1 MADALPTPSPSFELE
16 GKRIFVAGH
25 RGMVGSALMRRLAR
39 EGCELLTI
47 DRAELDLR
55 RQADVERWMA
65 RWRPDGVIVAAARVG
80 GIAANAREPYE
91 FLYDNLM
98 IGANLISAAAAAG
111 VEKLL
116 FLGSSCIYPRLAE
129 QPVHEE
135 QLLAG
140 PLEPTNEAYAIAKI
154 AALMLARSL
163 NLEHGRRFV
172 TAMPTN
178 LYGPGDNF
186 DPASSHVLPAL
197 MRRIHAAKEAGD
209 AAVTIWGSGAPLR
222 EFLHVDD
229 LAEACVLVLQRYDEA
244 APINIGSGEEVSIR
258 QLAETIASVVGY
270 RGAFIFDR
278 SKPDGAPRK
287 LLAADR
293 IRALGWRP
301 RMTLAEGIAA
311 IYPLWRRQA
320 AHGFPAQA
328 LA

>member
-1 MADALPTPSPSFELE
+1 MADALPSPPRSFELR
-16 GKRIFVAGH
+16 GKRIFVVGH
-25 RGMVGSALMRRLAR
+25 RGMVGTALMRRLAR
-39 EGCELLTI
+39 EDCELLTV
-47 DRAELDLR
+47 DRAALDLR

-65 RWRPDGVIVAAARVG
+65 RCRPDGVIVAAARVG
-80 GIAANAREPYE
+80 GIAANACEPYE

-98 IGANLISAAAAAG
+98 IGANLIAAAAAAD

-129 QPVHEE
+129 QPVRED
-135 QLLAG
+135 QLLTG

-163 NLEHGRRFV
+163 NVEHGRRFV

-229 LAEACVLVLQRYDEA
+229 LAEACVLVLRRYDEA
-244 APINIGSGEEVSIR
+244 VHINIGSGEEVSIR
-258 QLAETIASVVGY
+258 QLGETIADVVGY
-270 RGAFIFDR
+270 RGAFVFDR

-301 RMTLAEGIAA
+301 RITLAEGIAA
-311 IYPLWRRQA
+311 IYPLWLRPS
-320 AHGFPAQA
+320 HGSRAQA
-328 LA
+328 PA

>member
-1 MADALPTPSPSFELE
+1 MADALSSPPRSFELP

-39 EGCELLTI
+39 EDCELLTV

-55 RQADVERWMA
+55 RQTDVERWMA
-65 RWRPDGVIVAAARVG
+65 RCRPDGVIVAAARVG

-98 IGANLISAAAAAG
+98 IGANLIAASAAAD

-129 QPVHEE
+129 QPVRED
-135 QLLAG
+135 QLLTG

-163 NLEHGRRFV
+163 NVEHGRRFV

-229 LAEACVLVLQRYDEA
+229 LAEACVLVLRRYDEA
-244 APINIGSGEEVSIR
+244 VHINIGSGEEVSIR
-258 QLAETIASVVGY
+258 QLAETIADVVGY
-270 RGAFIFDR
+270 CGEFVFDR
-278 SKPDGAPRK
+278 AKPDGAPRK

-301 RMTLAEGIAA
+301 RVTLADGIAA
-311 IYPLWRRQA
+311 IYPLWRRQMS
-320 AHGFPAQA
+320 HDSRAQA

>member
-1 MADALPTPSPSFELE
+1 MADAFPSPPRSFELK

-39 EGCELLTI
+39 EDCELLTI

-65 RWRPDGVIVAAARVG
+65 RCRPDGVIVAAARVG

-98 IGANLISAAAAAG
+98 IGANLIAAAAAAG

-129 QPVHEE
+129 QPVRED
-135 QLLAG
+135 QLLTG

-163 NLEHGRRFV
+163 NIEHGRRFI

-186 DPASSHVLPAL
+186 DPATSHVLPAL
-197 MRRIHAAKEAGD
+197 MRRIHAAKETGD
-209 AAVTIWGSGAPLR
+209 ATVRIWGSGAPLR

-229 LAEACVLVLQRYDEA
+229 LAEACLLVLRRYDEA
-244 APINIGSGEEVSIR
+244 SHINIGSGEEVSIR
-258 QLAETIASVVGY
+258 QLAETIAGVVGY
-270 RGAFIFDR
+270 RGDFVFDR

-301 RMTLAEGIAA
+301 RVTLAEGIAA
-311 IYPLWRRQA
+311 IYPLWRRQS
-320 AHGFPAQA
+320 HDS
-328 LA
+328 LAKAPV

>member
-1 MADALPTPSPSFELE
+1 MADALPSRPGSFELQ

-39 EGCELLTI
+39 EDCELLTI

-65 RWRPDGVIVAAARVG
+65 RYRPDGVIVAAARVG

-98 IGANLISAAAAAG
+98 IGTNLIAAAGVAG

-129 QPVHEE
+129 QPVRED
-135 QLLAG
+135 QLLTG

-163 NLEHGRRFV
+163 NVEHGRRFI

-178 LYGPGDNF
+178 LYGAGDNF
-186 DPASSHVLPAL
+186 DPTSSHVLPAL
-197 MRRIHAAKEAGD
+197 MRRIHTAKEAGD
-209 AAVTIWGSGAPLR
+209 ATVAIWGSGAPLR

-229 LAEACVLVLQRYDEA
+229 LAEACVLLLRQYDEA
-244 APINIGSGEEVSIR
+244 VHINIGSGEEVSIR
-258 QLAETIASVVGY
+258 QLAETIADVVGY
-270 RGAFIFDR
+270 SGEFVFDR

-301 RMTLAEGIAA
+301 RVTLVEGIAA
-311 IYPLWRRQA
+311 IYPQWRRQ
-320 AHGFPAQA
+320 AHGFPAEA